1 MRPTVTRAQP
11 LAAAPKWIAH
21 TRRVT
26 QDGYLL
32 DNAAAAAGPRLDALA
47 QLFDPSTFRHIDAL
61 GIVPGWRCWEVGAG
75 GASVVRWL
83 ARRAGPAGRVL
94 ATDLDVSW
102 TRAAVADN
110 VTIQRHDVAAD
121 PPPDLVFDLVHARLV
136 LIHVAGRER
145 ALRQMISTL
154 RPGGWLLVEDADPAL
169 QPLVC
174 LDPQSPAE
182 LLANRLYA
190 EFRALLAERGAD
202 LAYGRKLPRAL
213 RDAGLIDVACD
224 AYLPIALPACAA
236 LERTTMEHIRERLI
250 ASGRATAD
258 EVDRHLASVDAGA
271 LDLAT
276 PPMISAWG
284 RRPAEG

>member
-1 MRPTVTRAQP
+1 V
-11 LAAAPKWIAH
+11 APSS
-21 TRRVT
+21 
-26 QDGYLL
+26 YLL
-32 DNAAAAAGPRLDALA
+32 DNAAAAAGPRMDALA
-47 QLFDPSTFRHIDAL
+47 QLFDASTFRHIEAL
-61 GIVPGWRCWEVGAG
+61 GIAPGWRCWEVGAG

-83 ARRAGPAGRVL
+83 AGQVGPAGRVL
-94 ATDLDVSW
+94 ATDIDVSW
-102 TRAAVADN
+102 VRAAAADR

-136 LIHVAGRER
+136 LIHVAERER

-154 RPGGWLLVEDADPAL
+154 RPGGWLLVEDADSAL

-174 LDPQSPAE
+174 LDPKRPAE
-182 LLANRLYA
+182 VLANRLHA

-202 LAYGRKLPRAL
+202 LAYGRQLPRAL
-213 RDAGLIDVACD
+213 RDAGLCDVVAD
-224 AYLPIALPACAA
+224 AYFPVAVPASAA
-236 LERTTMEHIRERLI
+236 LERQTIAQIRDRLI

-258 EVDRHLASVDAGA
+258 ELARHLASVDAGV

-284 RRPAEG
+284 RRPA

>member
-1 MRPTVTRAQP
+1 MSPSGCSVSTPA
-11 LAAAPKWIAH
+11 WIAH
-21 TRRVT
+21 TRAVP
-26 QDGYLL
+26 QDSYLL
-32 DNAAAAAGPRLDALA
+32 DNAAAAAGPRMDALA

-83 ARRAGPAGRVL
+83 ARRVGPAGRVL
-94 ATDLDVSW
+94 ATDIDVSW
-102 TRAAVADN
+102 TRAAAADN
-110 VTIQRHDVAAD
+110 VTIERHDVAAD

-136 LIHVAGRER
+136 LIHVADRER

-154 RPGGWLLVEDADPAL
+154 RPGGWLLIEDADPAL

-174 LDPQSPAE
+174 LDPRTPAE
-182 LLANRLYA
+182 LRANRIYG

-202 LAYGRKLPRAL
+202 LAYGRQLPRAL
-213 RDAGLIDVACD
+213 RNAGLCDVSAD
-224 AYLPIALPACAA
+224 AYFPVALPGSIA
-236 LERTTMEHIRERLI
+236 LERQTIEHIRDRLI
-250 ASGRATAD
+250 TSGRATAD
-258 EVDRHLASVDAGA
+258 EIARHLASVNTGE

-284 RRPAEG
+284 RRPAESAA

>member
-1 MRPTVTRAQP
+1 MCGSR
-11 LAAAPKWIAH
+11 LAIAH

-47 QLFDPSTFRHIDAL
+47 QLFDPSTFRHIDSL

-75 GASVVRWL
+75 GPSVVRWL
-83 ARRAGPAGRVL
+83 ARRVGPAGRVL

-102 TRAAVADN
+102 TRAAAADN

-136 LIHVAGRER
+136 LVHVAERER

-169 QPLVC
+169 QPLAC
-174 LDPQSPAE
+174 LDPRGPAE
-182 LLANRLYA
+182 ALANRLRT

-202 LAYGRKLPRAL
+202 LAYGRRLPRAL
-213 RDAGLIDVACD
+213 RDAGLCDVAAD
-224 AYLPIALPACAA
+224 AYFPVALPACAA
-236 LERTTMEHIRERLI
+236 LERRTIDHVRDRLI

-258 EVDRHLASVDAGA
+258 EIERHLASVDAGA
-271 LDLAT
+271 LDLAQ

-284 RRPAEG
+284 RRPAAG

>member
-1 MRPTVTRAQP
+1 VP
-11 LAAAPKWIAH
+11 LAATPTWIAH

-83 ARRAGPAGRVL
+83 ARRVGPAGRVL
-94 ATDLDVSW
+94 ATDIDVSW
-102 TRAAVADN
+102 TRAAAADN
-110 VTIQRHDVAAD
+110 LTIQRHDVAAD

-136 LIHVAGRER
+136 LIHVADRER

-174 LDPQSPAE
+174 LDPRSPAE
-182 LLANRLYA
+182 LLANRIYA

-202 LAYGRKLPRAL
+202 LAYGRRLPRTL
-213 RDAGLIDVACD
+213 RDAGLCDVAAD
-224 AYLPIALPACAA
+224 AYFPVALPGSIAL
-236 LERTTMEHIRERLI
+236 EHQTIEHIRGRLI
-250 ASGRATAD
+250 ASGRVTAD
-258 EVDRHLASVDAGA
+258 EIARHLAAVDAGA
-271 LDLAT
+271 FDLAT

-284 RRPAEG
+284 RRPAAG

>member
-1 MRPTVTRAQP
+1 M
-11 LAAAPKWIAH
+11 
-21 TRRVT
+21 T

-32 DNAAAAAGPRLDALA
+32 DNAAAAAGPRMDALA

-83 ARRAGPAGRVL
+83 ARRVGPAGRVL
-94 ATDLDVSW
+94 ATDIDVSW
-102 TRAAVADN
+102 TRAAAADN

-136 LIHVAGRER
+136 LIHVADRER

-154 RPGGWLLVEDADPAL
+154 RPGGWLLIEDADPAL

-174 LDPQSPAE
+174 LDPRSPAE
-182 LLANRLYA
+182 VLANRIYA

-202 LAYGRKLPRAL
+202 LAYGRQLPRAL
-213 RDAGLIDVACD
+213 RNAGLCDVAAD
-224 AYLPIALPACAA
+224 AYFPVALPASRA
-236 LERTTMEHIRERLI
+236 LEHTTIEHIRGRLI
-250 ASGRATAD
+250 ASGRVSA
-258 EVDRHLASVDAGA
+258 EEIERHLASVDAGA
-271 LDLAT
+271 FDLAT

-284 RRPAEG
+284 RRPAAG

>member
-1 MRPTVTRAQP
+1 
-11 LAAAPKWIAH
+11 
-21 TRRVT
+21 VT

-32 DNAAAAAGPRLDALA
+32 DNATVAAGPRLDALA

-83 ARRAGPAGRVL
+83 AGRVGPAGRVL
-94 ATDLDVSW
+94 ATDIDVSW
-102 TRAAVADN
+102 TRAAAADN
-110 VTIQRHDVAAD
+110 VTIRRHDVAAD

-136 LIHVAGRER
+136 LIHVAERER

-174 LDPQSPAE
+174 LDPRSPAE
-182 LLANRLYA
+182 RLANRIYA

-202 LAYGRKLPRAL
+202 LAYGRQLPRAL
-213 RDAGLIDVACD
+213 REAGLCDVAAD
-224 AYLPIALPACAA
+224 AYFPVALPGSIA
-236 LERTTMEHIRERLI
+236 LERRTIEHIRDRLI
-250 ASGRATAD
+250 GSGRVTAD
-258 EVDRHLASVDAGA
+258 EIARHLAGVDAGA
-271 LDLAT
+271 FDLAT

-284 RRPAEG
+284 RRPAEGTR

>member
-1 MRPTVTRAQP
+1 MADAVGRAT
-11 LAAAPKWIAH
+11 AGARVH

-32 DNAAAAAGPRLDALA
+32 DNAVAAAGPRLDVLA

-83 ARRAGPAGRVL
+83 AGRVGPAGRVL
-94 ATDLDVSW
+94 ATDIDVSW
-102 TRAAVADN
+102 TRAAAADN
-110 VTIQRHDVAAD
+110 VRIQRHDVAAD

-136 LIHVAGRER
+136 LIHVAERER

-154 RPGGWLLVEDADPAL
+154 RPGGWLLVEDADSEL

-174 LDPQSPAE
+174 LDPRSPAE
-182 LLANRLYA
+182 VLANRIHA
-190 EFRALLAERGAD
+190 ESRAMLAERGAD

-213 RDAGLIDVACD
+213 RV
-224 AYLPIALPACAA
+224 LP
-236 LERTTMEHIRERLI
+236 
-250 ASGRATAD
+250 GRAAR
-258 EVDRHLASVDAGA
+258 DRRAGA
-271 LDLAT
+271 QDHRADRRSADRQRAGDRRRDRAPPRQRRRRRARPRDPADDLGVGPA
-276 PPMISAWG
+276 PRRG
-284 RRPAEG
+284 RHVSCGLALARAVV